1 MQAATISTPIPN
13 SQPLIPFYF
22 YGISQ
27 PPHPSTKLTVMQ
39 TQYSLAVV
47 HPAFELLK
55 RWPRVLHFI
64 AASVIFIAALHLLE
78 AHNANKVLCY
88 TQMVIAVDIFLLVF
102 LGGVLLIEAP
112 RLNLIFRLIEVLTIM
127 GIGCTL
133 MADGHNWLG
142 FIHLTAAASYLF
154 LFYREWRVIRS
165 EAVAISHTGISI
177 PNFAKDAEIG
187 WNEVKSIIPKYH
199 SIIIETLRHK
209 KIEFSLRQN
218 LKIDEL
224 EQIDDFC
231 QKHLRN
237 G

>member
-1 MQAATISTPIPN
+1 
-13 SQPLIPFYF
+13 
-22 YGISQ
+22 
-27 PPHPSTKLTVMQ
+27 MQ
-39 TQYSLAVV
+39 TQYSLPVV

-55 RWPRVLHFI
+55 RSARVLHFI
-64 AASVIFIAALHLLE
+64 AASLIFINALHLLQ
-78 AHNANKVLCY
+78 AHNSNTVLCY
-88 TQMVIAVDIFLLVF
+88 TQIIIAVDIFMLVF

-112 RLNLIFRLIEVLTIM
+112 RLNLIFRLIEVLTLM
-127 GIGCTL
+127 GIAFTL
-133 MADGHNWLG
+133 MADGHNWFGLV
-142 FIHLTAAASYLF
+142 HLMVSASYLF
-154 LFYREWRVIRS
+154 LFYREWRVIHC
-165 EAVAISHTGISI
+165 EAVDISHTGISI
-177 PNFAKDAEIG
+177 PNFAKDAEIS

-231 QKHLRN
+231 QKHLCN